1 MEKIWN
7 ERDKQVATVKIP
19 GVGGPFLT
27 IPAHPVSGVSCLFG
41 IRQGGKW
48 SLLPVIDGGRG
59 VIDGLML
66 LRLKSGAYE
75 PCRGPQ
81 IVGVE
86 CNKT

>member
-1 MEKIWN
+1 MESAASDRW
-7 ERDKQVATVKIP
+7 
-19 GVGGPFLT
+19 
-27 IPAHPVSGVSCLFG
+27 
-41 IRQGGKW
+41 
-48 SLLPVIDGGRG
+48 GRG

-66 LRLKSGAYE
+66 LGLKSGSYK